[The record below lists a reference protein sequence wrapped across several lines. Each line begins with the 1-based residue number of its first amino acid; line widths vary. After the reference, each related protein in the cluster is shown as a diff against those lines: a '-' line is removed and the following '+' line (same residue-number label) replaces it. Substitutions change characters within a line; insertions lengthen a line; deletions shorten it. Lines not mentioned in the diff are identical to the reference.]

1 LRTKWILIGVL
12 LVGTLSALSGAAE
25 QGGSLTV
32 EQTVD
37 PQQIVLRGTGS
48 PDRATVTLKLLGPE
62 IIERPMDLMLV
73 LDRSASVELERVKDI
88 ARSFVEHLSAQDRVG
103 IVSFSDVAQLEL
115 ALTSDLG
122 KALEVI
128 DGLSGGAQ
136 TALGD
141 GLKLGIE
148 ELAKSDRSGAFELIV
163 LPTDGV
169 NNVGE
174 DPLDSVQRAA
184 AVGVPVFPIALSPA
198 ARRTLLSEIAR
209 LTGGTFY
216 ARFSEDVLESVFRR
230 AERRVVARYIRIVQ
244 TLPSHIE
251 YEGALENPPIVNS
264 GREVT
269 QLEWHIPLLFQGDL
283 WQTRFMISASR
294 EGSFNINQEPSLV
307 EYTEPSGRHVTIDLV
322 AAAAAILQVGRG
334 PGQPEE
340 EEPQEQP
347 PPEEE
352 RDQEPLNEPPA
363 AALTFS
369 PEAPLMGEAVH
380 FDAAKSKDPDGQIAQ
395 YEWDWTNDGEFDE
408 TTEEP
413 LALHPYGSAGEFT
426 VRLRVTDDQGA
437 TAETT
442 VTVKIKEGLKAQAA
456 YTTDFK
462 GDPTVPE
469 WMDYYIDD
477 GVVTDE
483 EVRDANARFA
493 ADVYIPGTQYR
504 LTSDD
509 VQAII
514 QINQLAKLVE
524 AYRDISIAKSDGY
537 VQIGDFIPEVGQLYV
552 KEEFLSGPVAFD
564 RPPVLLYGFDRE
576 GKLRLAGVRFIATE
590 EEAKLF
596 QVTDW
601 PKHPASAHF
610 EDGSEQAASTV
621 DKAPLKNSK
630 GSPLV
635 FWHPTLYS
643 LTVWV
648 ATINPK
654 GLFASLNPEIV
665 KP

>member
-1 LRTKWILIGVL
+1 M
-12 LVGTLSALSGAAE
+12 GTLWALSGVAE
-25 QGGSLTV
+25 QRGSLTV
-32 EQTVD
+32 EQSVE

-48 PDRATVTLKLLGPE
+48 PDRATVTLRLLGPE
-62 IIERPMDLMLV
+62 IIDKPMDLMLV
-73 LDRSASVELERVKDI
+73 LDRSASVELESVKEI
-88 ARSFVEHLSAQDRVG
+88 ARAFVEHLSAQDRVG
-103 IVSFSDVAQLEL
+103 IVTFSDTAQLEL
-115 ALTSDLG
+115 ALTSDLD

-128 DGLSGGAQ
+128 DGLSGGVQ

-141 GLKLGIE
+141 GIKLGIE
-148 ELAKSDRSGAFELIV
+148 ELAKSDHPGAFELIV

-174 DPLDSVQRAA
+174 DPLESVQRA
-184 AVGVPVFPIALSPA
+184 VDERVPVFPIALSPA
-198 ARRTLLSEIAR
+198 ARRALLSEIAR

-230 AERRVVARYIRIVQ
+230 AERLVVARYIRIVQ
-244 TLPSHIE
+244 TLPPHIE
-251 YEGALENPPIVNS
+251 YEGGLENPPIVNS

-269 QLEWHIPLLFQGDL
+269 QLEWHIPLLFQADL
-283 WQTRFMISASR
+283 WQTQFMISASR

-322 AAAAAILQVGRG
+322 VSAAVTLQVGRG

-340 EEPQEQP
+340 EGPDEQQQ

-352 RDQEPLNEPPA
+352 REQEQLNEPPT

-369 PEAPLMGEAVH
+369 PEAPLTGEAVR
-380 FDAAKSKDPDGQIAQ
+380 FDASKSEDPDGKITQ

-408 TTEEP
+408 ITEEP

-426 VRLRVTDDQGA
+426 VKLRLTDDQGA

-442 VTVKIKEGLKAQAA
+442 VTVKIKEGLRAEAA

-524 AYRDISIAKSDGY
+524 AYRDTSVAKSDGY
-537 VQIGDFIPEVGQLYV
+537 VQIGDFIPQVGQLYV
-552 KEEFLSGPVAFD
+552 KEEFLTGPVTFD
-564 RPPVLLYGFDRE
+564 RPPVLLYGFDQG

-590 EEAKLF
+590 EDAKLF
-596 QVTDW
+596 QITDW

-610 EDGSEQAASTV
+610 EDGTEQAASTV

-630 GSPLV
+630 GSPLI
-635 FWHPTLYS
+635 FWHPTLYGLS
-643 LTVWV
+643 VWV
-648 ATINPK
+648 GVINPK